1 MAKHVGIVARSAEG
15 AMRRKE
21 REIKEKTGIQEIIN
35 RALVCRLA
43 MSVDDQPYVVPL
55 CFGYSD
61 GRLYFHCAG
70 EGMKLDMVRK
80 NNRVCFECDVD
91 HHLVTCENACEWVLK
106 AQSVIGFG
114 RAYILDDPEAKRA
127 ALDVIMEHYG
137 AKGPFSYKEKG
148 FRKALIIK
156 VEIESMTGKKMG

>member
-1 MAKHVGIVARSAEG
+1 
-15 AMRRKE
+15 MRRKE
-21 REIKEKTGIQEIIN
+21 KEIKEETGLEEIFK

-55 CFGYSD
+55 CFGYRD
-61 GRLYFHCAG
+61 GRLYFHCAK

-91 HHLVTCENACEWVLK
+91 QALVTSQNACEWGIK
-106 AQSVIGFG
+106 GQSIVGFG
-114 RAYILDDPEAKRA
+114 RAFLLDDSESKKG

-137 AKGPFSYKEKG
+137 AKGPFSYKEKA
-148 FRKALIIK
+148 FEKALIIR
-156 VEIESMTGKKMG
+156 VEIESMTGKKIG